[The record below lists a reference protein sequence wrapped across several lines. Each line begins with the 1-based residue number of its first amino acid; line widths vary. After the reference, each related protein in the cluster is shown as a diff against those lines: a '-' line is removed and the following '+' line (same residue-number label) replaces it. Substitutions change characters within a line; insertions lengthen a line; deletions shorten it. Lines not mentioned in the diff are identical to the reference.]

1 MGNVLRSIGAVIGRM
16 FRALLLWAIV
26 AGGGAIGWVALQSH
40 RTPNIAEWGLVA
52 LVAVIAGLL
61 GAVSTLA
68 WELTHISQI
77 SRAARAAHA
86 RYVQHQSR

>member
-1 MGNVLRSIGAVIGRM
+1 MGNIFRSIGAVIARM
-16 FRALLLWAIV
+16 FRSLLLWAVIG
-26 AGGGAIGWVALQSH
+26 GGGAIGWVALASH
-40 RTPNIAEWGLVA
+40 RAPNVAEWGLVA

-61 GAVSTLA
+61 GAVTTLA